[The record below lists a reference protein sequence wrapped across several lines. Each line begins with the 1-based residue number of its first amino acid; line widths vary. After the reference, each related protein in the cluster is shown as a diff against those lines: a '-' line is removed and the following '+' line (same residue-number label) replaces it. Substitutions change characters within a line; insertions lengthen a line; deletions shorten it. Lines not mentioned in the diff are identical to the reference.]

1 MIQDNLGQL
10 VCGGFQGT
18 AVTPQAYELIVKY
31 KVLTM
36 ILSRRNAQLVEQMLR
51 LIRDLQRIALEQAH
65 YKYPL
70 LLAVDAEGGM
80 LNLLFDPKDLT
91 QFPGAMALAASGDV
105 DLVYAASRA
114 MAREL
119 RHMGFS
125 MVLGPVLDVI
135 TKMLAQLV
143 SVRAFGTTVEDV
155 TRYGMACARG
165 LRDGGL
171 ITVGKHFPGIGAASV
186 DLLLELPIMTESLD
200 QLRRV
205 NVVPFDELIR
215 AGVLDGISAAG
226 CGVPMVSPDET
237 HACLLPVLL
246 TQLLRRELHF
256 DGFVISECLEM
267 DALYHLIGLGQG
279 AVMAVCAGCDLVMC
293 CHDFKRQ
300 VEAIDLLAKAL
311 ANGMLDEAIILASMR
326 RIEAVQRRVA
336 LWGDIFPDGAGAPLP
351 PLFRVAHPDWWRDHQ
366 LLASRAY
373 RLSITLVRDFE
384 DSLPLTKWGPPPLK
398 HPDLPHG
405 DRGHD
410 RTADGAHPTGAPA
423 PNLNADLALDLN
435 PELSLENN
443 PELLL
448 ELDPALMPNSA
459 RSTNRSLT
467 PKPDPPVEPA
477 DSILLLTPL
486 LNPVYPIVRA
496 AGLHT
501 GEEVFQR
508 FGEQL
513 ALHPANRFNVLHTT
527 YTANGLTAFH
537 EQLITNAKAVV
548 VVTSEALRNMYQ
560 IGIVKYVSVLCGAA
574 PLGLLRSRTPQLLAK
589 PLVLVATLSPYDFFY
604 NRTIGSAYLCCYDYT
619 DSALDEVVAALMGD
633 FVPLGCVP
641 GEKKYNHA
649 KRRRLSE
656 AVGASAGA
664 PKIRRAVPPT
674 RRWLV
679 DEFDAARDWR
689 GLLTLVKANKSAEY
703 SDEYVRRLLM
713 LLHSHVGTQ
722 KHFVVRNSSLNIL
735 YGVVFTWVEDA
746 ASPNTPDTHR
756 LGKILYLLVDRTK
769 RLQLVGRNLHARAVR
784 YLYKEQGCTDIQLG
798 CSFPLI
804 GFQDPAF
811 MATDP
816 TIISFLNV
824 TGWSVGDLCLLPK
837 LHAMVLTGLA
847 DWAVPHKIFREL
859 TIVGVRFDICQE
871 LAKLDGLLARATD
884 GDGAGAESQG
894 HRHVRQLYKQAATR
908 MTSTFSH
915 EAKVIIALEPANQS
929 VIGSIVLFTN
939 KSALARFYPFMENSS
954 AAKTLVGGIVCP
966 VIDPS
971 YSNLTEILK
980 FGLICSAI
988 TYLRTNFCE
997 NPQARMDKCIMM
1009 DVPDDKSF
1017 EGVKDIG
1024 FDQWHEYRE
1033 CYDRL
1038 SGATL
1043 MLEDA
1048 S

>member
-1 MIQDNLGQL
+1 MIEESLGQL

-18 AVTPQAYELIVKY
+18 TVTPQARELIVKY

-36 ILSRRNAQLVEQMLR
+36 ILSRRNAQSVEQILR

-65 YKYPL
+65 YEYPL
-70 LLAVDAEGGM
+70 LLAIDEEGGM
-80 LNLLFDPKDLT
+80 LNLLFDPQDLT
-91 QFPGAMALAASGDV
+91 QFPGAMGLAASGDV
-105 DLVYAASRA
+105 DLVYTAARA

-119 RHMGFS
+119 RHIGFS

-143 SVRAFGTTVEDV
+143 SVRAFGTSVEEV

-186 DLLLELPIMTESLD
+186 DLLLELPMMTESLE

-205 NVVPFDELIR
+205 NVVPFHELIR

-226 CGVPMVSPDET
+226 CGVPMVAPDET

-246 TQLLRRELHF
+246 TQLLRRDLGF

-267 DALYHLIGLGQG
+267 DALYRLIGLGQG
-279 AVMAVCAGCDLVMC
+279 AVLAVCAGCDLVMC

-311 ANGMLDEAIILASMR
+311 ANGMLDKDIIQASMR
-326 RIEAVQRRVA
+326 RIEAVQRRVPQWA
-336 LWGDIFPDGAGAPLP
+336 DIFPDGCAAPTP
-351 PLFRVAHPDWWRDHQ
+351 PPFRTAHPQWWRDHQ
-366 LLASRAY
+366 QLARGAY
-373 RLSITLVRDFE
+373 RRSITLVRDFE
-384 DSLPLTKWGPPPLK
+384 DSLPLTKWATPGA
-398 HPDLPHG
+398 
-405 DRGHD
+405 RA
-410 RTADGAHPTGAPA
+410 AD
-423 PNLNADLALDLN
+423 ADAD
-435 PELSLENN
+435 
-443 PELLL
+443 
-448 ELDPALMPNSA
+448 AA
-459 RSTNRSLT
+459 A
-467 PKPDPPVEPA
+467 EPQP
-477 DSILLLTPL
+477 DSILVLTPL
-486 LNPVYPIVRA
+486 LNPVYPIARA
-496 AGLHT
+496 SGLHT

-513 ALHPANRFNVLHTT
+513 AHHAANRFDVLHTS
-527 YTANGLTAFH
+527 YTANGLTGFH
-537 EQLITNAKAVV
+537 EQLIANAKAVV

-560 IGIVKYVSVLCGAA
+560 MGIVKYVSVLCGAT
-574 PLGLLRSRTPQLLAK
+574 PHGLLSRTPLRLSK

-619 DSALDEVVAALMGD
+619 ENALDEVAAALMGD
-633 FVPLGCVP
+633 FVPQGCVP
-641 GEKKYNHA
+641 GEEKYNHA
-649 KRRRLSE
+649 KRRRILE
-656 AVGASAGA
+656 AAQASAGA

-703 SDEYVRRLLM
+703 TDEYVRRLLM
-713 LLHSHVGTQ
+713 LLHSHCATQ

-735 YGVVFTWVEDA
+735 YGVVLTWVEDTGTA
-746 ASPNTPDTHR
+746 DAPDTNKV
-756 LGKILYLLVDRTK
+756 GKILYLLVDRTK

-784 YLYKEQGCTDIQLG
+784 YLYKEQGCADIQLG

-811 MATDP
+811 MATVP
-816 TIISFLNV
+816 STISFLNI
-824 TGWSVGDLCLLPK
+824 TGWSVGDLCLLPQ
-837 LHAMVLTGLA
+837 LHAMMLSGLA

-871 LAKLDGLLARATD
+871 LAKLGGLIARATD
-884 GDGAGAESQG
+884 ATGASAQSLAN
-894 HRHVRQLYKQAATR
+894 RHVRHLYNQASSRMAT
-908 MTSTFSH
+908 TFPH

-939 KSALARFYPFMENSS
+939 KSLLARFYPFVGSSS
-954 AAKTLVGGIVCP
+954 AETLIGGIVCP

-988 TYLRTNFCE
+988 TYLRTNFCDSP
-997 NPQARMDKCIMM
+997 NVSMDKCLMM
-1009 DVPDDKSF
+1009 DVPDDKSL
-1017 EGVKDIG
+1017 EGIKDIG
-1024 FDQWHEYRE
+1024 FDVWREYRE

-1043 MLEDA
+1043 MLEEVL
-1048 S
+1048 

>member
-1 MIQDNLGQL
+1 MIQESLGQL

-18 AVTPQAYELIVKY
+18 TVTPQAYELIVKY

-36 ILSRRNAQLVEQMLR
+36 ILSRRNAQSVDQMVR
-51 LIRDLQRIALEQAH
+51 LIHDLQRIALEQAH

-70 LLAVDAEGGM
+70 LLAIDEEGGM
-80 LNLLFDPKDLT
+80 LNLLFDPQDLT

-105 DLVYAASRA
+105 ELVYAASRA

-119 RHMGFS
+119 RHIGFS

-155 TRYGMACARG
+155 ARYGMACARG

-186 DLLLELPIMTESLD
+186 DLLLELPMMTESLD

-205 NVVPFDELIR
+205 NVVPFHELIR

-246 TQLLRRELHF
+246 TQLLRHELGF

-279 AVMAVCAGCDLVMC
+279 AVLAVCAGCDLVMC

-300 VEAIDLLAKAL
+300 VEAIELLAKAL
-311 ANGMLDEAIILASMR
+311 ANGMLDEAIILASLR

-336 LWGDIFPDGAGAPLP
+336 QWADIFPEGPTAPLP
-351 PLFRVAHPDWWRDHQ
+351 RSFRVTHPEWWRDHQ
-366 LLASRAY
+366 QLARRAY

-384 DSLPLTKWGPPPLK
+384 DSLPLTKWGPQPAKDVLALPTVALATLNPLNPLTVVLTALN
-398 HPDLPHG
+398 PDL
-405 DRGHD
+405 
-410 RTADGAHPTGAPA
+410 TADLTLLHPGSDRLKQVPVGPQETEP
-423 PNLNADLALDLN
+423 
-435 PELSLENN
+435 LS
-443 PELLL
+443 
-448 ELDPALMPNSA
+448 AG
-459 RSTNRSLT
+459 STD
-467 PKPDPPVEPA
+467 PDPDPDPA
-477 DSILLLTPL
+477 DSILVLTPL
-486 LNPVYPIVRA
+486 LNPVYPIARA

-513 ALHPANRFNVLHTT
+513 ARHPNNRFNVLHTT

-537 EQLITNAKAVV
+537 EQLIANAKAVV

-560 IGIVKYVSVLCGAA
+560 MGIVKYVSVLCGAA
-574 PLGLLRSRTPQLLAK
+574 PLGLLRSRTPPLLAK

-619 DSALDEVVAALMGD
+619 ENALDEVAAALMGD
-633 FVPLGCVP
+633 FVPQGCVP
-641 GEKKYNHA
+641 GEEKYNHA
-649 KRRRLSE
+649 KRRRLLE
-656 AVGASAGA
+656 GVLGSAGA

-689 GLLTLVKANKSAEY
+689 GLLALVKANKSADY

-722 KHFVVRNSSLNIL
+722 KHFVVRNSSLNIV
-735 YGVVFTWVEDA
+735 YGVVLTWVEDTGSA
-746 ASPNTPDTHR
+746 DAPDTHKV
-756 LGKILYLLVDRTK
+756 GKILYLLVDRTK

-784 YLYKEQGCTDIQLG
+784 YLYKEQGCADIQLG

-804 GFQDPAF
+804 GFQDPGF

-816 TIISFLNV
+816 TTMSFLNV

-837 LHAMVLTGLA
+837 LHAMMLTGLA
-847 DWAVPHKIFREL
+847 EWAVPHKIFREL

-871 LAKLDGLLARATD
+871 LAKLDGLIARATD
-884 GDGAGAESQG
+884 GGGTGAESPA
-894 HRHVRQLYKQAATR
+894 HRHVRHLYKQASTR
-908 MTSTFSH
+908 MASTFPH

-939 KSALARFYPFMENSS
+939 KSLLARFYPFIENSS
-954 AAKTLVGGIVCP
+954 ATKVLVGGIVCP

-997 NPQARMDKCIMM
+997 NPNAAMDQCIMM

-1024 FDQWHEYRE
+1024 FDPWHEYRE

-1043 MLEDA
+1043 IFEEAL
-1048 S
+1048 

>member
-1 MIQDNLGQL
+1 MIQERLGQL

-18 AVTPQAYELIVKY
+18 TVTPQAYELIVKY

-36 ILSRRNAQLVEQMLR
+36 ILSRRNAQLVEQMMR

-80 LNLLFDPKDLT
+80 LNLLFDPVDLT
-91 QFPGAMALAASGDV
+91 QFPGAMALAASGDT
-105 DLVYAASRA
+105 DLMYAASRA
-114 MAREL
+114 MALEL
-119 RHMGFS
+119 RHIGFS

-143 SVRAFGTTVEDV
+143 SVRAFGTSVEDV
-155 TRYGMACARG
+155 TRYGTACARG

-215 AGVLDGISAAG
+215 AGLLDGILAAG
-226 CGVPMVSPDET
+226 CGVPMVSPDEA

-246 TQLLRRELHF
+246 TQLLRNELHF

-311 ANGMLDEAIILASMR
+311 ANGMLDEAIILASVR

-336 LWGDIFPDGAGAPLP
+336 QWGDIFPDGASAPLP
-351 PLFRVAHPDWWRDHQ
+351 PLFRLAHPDRWREHQ
-366 LLASRAY
+366 LLARRAY

-384 DSLPLTKWGPPPLK
+384 DSLPLTKWGPKGPPK
-398 HPDLPHG
+398 EDLVPRPALG
-405 DRGHD
+405 DIPAASALNPLDLRD
-410 RTADGAHPTGAPA
+410 RTPD
-423 PNLNADLALDLN
+423 ALD
-435 PELSLENN
+435 PS
-443 PELLL
+443 
-448 ELDPALMPNSA
+448 
-459 RSTNRSLT
+459 
-467 PKPDPPVEPA
+467 
-477 DSILLLTPL
+477 DSILVLTPL
-486 LNPVYPIVRA
+486 LNPVYPVARA

-537 EQLITNAKAVV
+537 EQLIANAKAVV

-574 PLGLLRSRTPQLLAK
+574 PLGLQSRTPLLLAK

-604 NRTIGSAYLCCYDYT
+604 NRTIGSVYLCCYDYT
-619 DSALDEVVAALMGD
+619 ESALDEVAAALMGD

-649 KRRRLSE
+649 KRRRLLE
-656 AVGASAGA
+656 AADPAAGA
-664 PKIRRAVPPT
+664 PKIRRAVAPT
-674 RRWLV
+674 RKWLV

-689 GLLTLVKANKSAEY
+689 GLLALVKANKPAEY

-735 YGVVFTWVEDA
+735 YGVVLTWVEDTGA
-746 ASPNTPDTHR
+746 APDSHR
-756 LGKILYLLVDRTK
+756 VGKILYLLVDRTK

-784 YLYKEQGCTDIQLG
+784 YLYKEQGCADIQLG

-804 GFQDPAF
+804 GFQDAAV

-816 TIISFLNV
+816 AILSFLNV

-837 LHAMVLTGLA
+837 LHAMVLSGLA
-847 DWAVPHKIFREL
+847 EWAVPHKIFREL

-871 LAKLDGLLARATD
+871 LTKLEGLLAHATD
-884 GDGAGAESQG
+884 AADADAQG
-894 HRHVRQLYKQAATR
+894 HRHVHQLYKQASTR
-908 MTSTFSH
+908 MALAFPH
-915 EAKVIIALEPANQS
+915 DAKIIIALEPANQS

-939 KSALARFYPFMENSS
+939 KSLLARFYPFMENGSS
-954 AAKTLVGGIVCP
+954 AKVLVGGIVCP

-997 NPQARMDKCIMM
+997 NPQVRMDRCIMM

-1048 S
+1048 L